1 MRVPGP
7 SRKLFEDT
15 SRERRTGFRGVRL
28 CRSIGFGPHGGVR
41 TSLLSLV
48 TLIALAAVVI
58 IVLARNLGP
67 PEQAPPA
74 SVQSSPETSQRAPA
88 SDGPEITGT
97 ITVAPDLMGR
107 VQDASVL
114 FVIAHNAAGPP
125 FAVKR
130 IASPLFP
137 LAYRLGPGDIMM
149 AGSAFDG
156 EVRVS
161 ARLSRT
167 GAAGPAQPGDL
178 EGEYAAPVRVGTH
191 NVDIVISRV
200 R

>member
-1 MRVPGP
+1 VRVPGP

-15 SRERRTGFRGVRL
+15 SRERGTRFRGFV
-28 CRSIGFGPHGGVR
+28 CAGASDSAHGGVR

-67 PEQAPPA
+67 PEQASPP
-74 SVQSSPETSQRAPA
+74 SVQSSARDIQRAPA

-114 FVIAHNAAGPP
+114 LSSPTTPLAPLCRKAIV
-125 FAVKR
+125 
-130 IASPLFP
+130 SPLFP
-137 LAYRLGPGDIMM
+137 WPIASGR
-149 AGSAFDG
+149 
-156 EVRVS
+156 
-161 ARLSRT
+161 RT
-167 GAAGPAQPGDL
+167 
-178 EGEYAAPVRVGTH
+178 
-191 NVDIVISRV
+191 S
-200 R
+200 